1 LPRDEAAC
9 AVLSAFEARLGRL
22 RSAPLCP
29 MDDWQQ
35 MRFALEEL
43 RIGLFAEPLGTRGK
57 VSPQRIEREL
67 LLLER
72 GAGLI

>member
-1 LPRDEAAC
+1 
-9 AVLSAFEARLGRL
+9 
-22 RSAPLCP
+22 
-29 MDDWQQ
+29 
-35 MRFALEEL
+35 LEEL
-43 RIGLFAEPLGTRGK
+43 RIGLFAEPLGTRAK

>member
-1 LPRDEAAC
+1 
-9 AVLSAFEARLGRL
+9 
-22 RSAPLCP
+22 
-29 MDDWQQ
+29 

-43 RIGLFAEPLGTRGK
+43 RIALFAEPLGTRNK

-72 GAGLI
+72 EAGLI